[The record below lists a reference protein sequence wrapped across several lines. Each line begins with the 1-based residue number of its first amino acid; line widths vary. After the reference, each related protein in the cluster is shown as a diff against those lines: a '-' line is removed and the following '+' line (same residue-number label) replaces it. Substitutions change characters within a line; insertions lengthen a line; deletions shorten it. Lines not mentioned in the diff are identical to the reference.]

1 MSDNT
6 KLRPEYF
13 MYQVQFNDY
22 SLKNIAI
29 AYGVY
34 NLMKTTKET
43 RDLVVY
49 MALGDGYINKAG
61 YLSMRHCLKQ
71 EDYIWWKYKLL
82 KGKVSVVE
90 QYYVSNNGYGSYEIR
105 THNTRFI
112 KLYRNIIY
120 RRNGKKDIANR
131 KLLNK
136 LTPLGLAIWYM
147 DDGGLS
153 QKKDKN
159 GNIKANDL
167 MINTHLS
174 KEDNQVI
181 IDYFSEVWDINFTQV
196 KNRGHYRL
204 RCGTREARKFIK
216 IVLPYVSQVPSM
228 AHKVNVK
235 T

>member
-1 MSDNT
+1 
-6 KLRPEYF
+6 
-13 MYQVQFNDY
+13 
-22 SLKNIAI
+22 
-29 AYGVY
+29 
-34 NLMKTTKET
+34 MKVTKET

-71 EDYIWWKYKLL
+71 EDYIWWKYNLL
-82 KGKVSVVE
+82 KDKLSVVE
-90 QYYVSNNGYGSYEIR
+90 PYYVSNNGYGAYEFR

-112 KLYRNIIY
+112 KLYRNVIY
-120 RRNGKKDIANR
+120 GRNGKKDIANR

-153 QKKDKN
+153 QKKDEN

-174 KEDNQVI
+174 REDNQVI
-181 IDYFSEVWDINFTQV
+181 IDYFKEVWDINFTQV

-204 RCGTREARKFIK
+204 RCGTIEARKFIK

-235 T
+235 A

>member
-1 MSDNT
+1 MHKYLCNI
-6 KLRPEYF
+6 K
-13 MYQVQFNDY
+13 FNDY
-22 SLKNIAI
+22 SLKNNAI
-29 AYGVY
+29 AYGAY

-49 MALGDGYINKAG
+49 MALGDGYINKSG
-61 YLSMRHCLKQ
+61 YLSMRHCLEQK
-71 EDYIWWKYKLL
+71 DYIWWKYNLL
-82 KGKVSVVE
+82 KGKVSLVE
-90 QYYVSNNGYGSYEIR
+90 PYYVSNNGYGSYEMR
-105 THNTRFI
+105 TRNTRFI
-112 KLYRNIIY
+112 KLYRKIIY

-153 QKKDKN
+153 QKKDAN

-174 KEDNQVI
+174 KEDNQII
-181 IDYFSEVWDINFTQV
+181 IDYFSDVWDIKFSQV

-204 RCGTREARKFIK
+204 RCGTKEARKFIK

-235 T
+235 A

>member
-1 MSDNT
+1 
-6 KLRPEYF
+6 
-13 MYQVQFNDY
+13 
-22 SLKNIAI
+22 
-29 AYGVY
+29 
-34 NLMKTTKET
+34 MKTTKET

-61 YLSMRHCLKQ
+61 YLSMRHCLEQ
-71 EDYIWWKYKLL
+71 EDYIWWKYNLL

-90 QYYVSNNGYGSYEIR
+90 PYYVSNNGYGSYEMR
-105 THNTRFI
+105 THNARFI

-204 RCGTREARKFIK
+204 RCGTKEARKFIK